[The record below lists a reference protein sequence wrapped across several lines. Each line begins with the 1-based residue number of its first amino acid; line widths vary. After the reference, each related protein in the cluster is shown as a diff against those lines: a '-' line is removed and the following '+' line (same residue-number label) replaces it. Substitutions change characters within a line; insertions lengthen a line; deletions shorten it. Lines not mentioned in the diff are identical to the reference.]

1 MRGSTFSFIGTA
13 AACAVCVGM
22 LMITATVLGVD
33 ALRSNQGPRNLNV
46 TFFLLVGGTLAGI
59 LLAAYSAWH
68 LLAPVGSTYRKG
80 ALSVVTAFATV
91 LFMLICMPINQL
103 FGRSGLLALLAL
115 WGVAALILGRRT
127 RRLGT
132 DV

>member
-33 ALRSNQGPRNLNV
+33 ALRSNQGPRNLNL

>member
-1 MRGSTFSFIGTA
+1 
-13 AACAVCVGM
+13 VCVGM

-33 ALRSNQGPRNLNV
+33 ALRSDQGPRNLDLA
-46 TFFLLVGGTLAGI
+46 FYLLVGGTLAGI
-59 LLAAYSAWH
+59 LLAAYSAWR

-80 ALSVVTAFATV
+80 ALSIVSAFATV
-91 LFMLICMPINQL
+91 LFMLICMPVNQL
-103 FGRSGLLALLAL
+103 FGRTGLLALLGSC
-115 WGVAALILGRRT
+115 GVAALILARRT